1 MHYNYKIWKI
11 LKKLLKYLL
20 INFENSIL
28 TNYQI
33 LNHLMNKIKNLTQ
46 PILVTGAAGFIGANL
61 VRFLVSKGLKVNI
74 IIRKNSN
81 IWRIKDIIRKT
92 NVFYADLRD
101 RKKLRKIVKK
111 IKPKSIFHFAT
122 YGAYSSQND
131 LKLIKSTILN
141 GTINLLNECKKYKFN
156 IFINSGSSSEYGFKK
171 NKMSEN
177 SLLEPNSY
185 YAVFKSATT
194 LFCQYEAI
202 TNKLPIVT
210 VRFFHVYG
218 QFEEPSRLIPT
229 LIKNL
234 LNNKSSKLVSSNI
247 ARDLIFIDDVI
258 NLYLLIASKPRI
270 KGDIF
275 NIGSGK
281 QRDIAEIYS
290 KLCNITNVKIKPV
303 WNTMK
308 NRFWDQTNWTADMKF
323 VKKIFRWK
331 PKNNLIMGLTKT
343 VDWYH
348 SYYMKNFKL

>member
-1 MHYNYKIWKI
+1 MLDIVKEY
-11 LKKLLKYLL
+11 
-20 INFENSIL
+20 
-28 TNYQI
+28 
-33 LNHLMNKIKNLTQ
+33 MNKTKIFYVDLTEKENL
-46 PILVTGAAGFIGANL
+46 G
-61 VRFLVSKGLKVNI
+61 
-74 IIRKNSN
+74 
-81 IWRIKDIIRKT
+81 
-92 NVFYADLRD
+92 NV
-101 RKKLRKIVKK
+101 IQK

-258 NLYLLIASKPRI
+258 NNLKERCYITIFAP
-270 KGDIF
+270 KGQF
-275 NIGSGK
+275 
-281 QRDIAEIYS
+281 
-290 KLCNITNVKIKPV
+290 
-303 WNTMK
+303 
-308 NRFWDQTNWTADMKF
+308 F
-323 VKKIFRWK
+323 
-331 PKNNLIMGLTKT
+331 
-343 VDWYH
+343 
-348 SYYMKNFKL
+348 